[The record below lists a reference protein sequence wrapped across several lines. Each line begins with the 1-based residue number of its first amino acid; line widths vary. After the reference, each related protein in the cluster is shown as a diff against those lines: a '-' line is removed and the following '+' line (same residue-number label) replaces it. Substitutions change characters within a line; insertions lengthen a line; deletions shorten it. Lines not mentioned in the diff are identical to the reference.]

1 MRLGLNRS
9 KGSILGSGT
18 KNSCNGCIR
27 SKSSSSLDIQP
38 LIEAKE
44 DVTMLYSLLVFS
56 VMCVMVVLVAIGL
69 IILNNLL

>member
-9 KGSILGSGT
+9 KDSILGSGT
-18 KNSCNGCIR
+18 KNSSTR
-27 SKSSSSLDIQP
+27 SKSSSALDVQP

-56 VMCVMVVLVAIGL
+56 VMCMLFVLVAIGL
-69 IILNNLL
+69 FILNNLL

>member
-9 KGSILGSGT
+9 KDIILGSGT
-18 KNSCNGCIR
+18 KNSCIR
-27 SKSSSSLDIQP
+27 SKSSSDLDLQP

-56 VMCVMVVLVAIGL
+56 VMCMLFVLVAIGL